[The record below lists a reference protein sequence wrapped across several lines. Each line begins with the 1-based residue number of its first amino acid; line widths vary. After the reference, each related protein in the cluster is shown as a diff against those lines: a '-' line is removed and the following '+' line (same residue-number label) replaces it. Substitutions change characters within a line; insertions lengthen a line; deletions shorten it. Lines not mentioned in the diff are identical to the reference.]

1 MKHQS
6 LFYRSVSLL
15 SILMLLSLPFEVSA
29 QPSPSEQAAADAKTD
44 AKLYVSPFAWGAYGF
59 ACACLAIPHANL
71 IDPNLPIDRIIGKSP
86 EYVDTYTHV
95 FRQHAKRRRLQAAAI
110 GCGISAVIGALTF
123 TVPDAPPPSPETSG
137 GGMGF
142 IF

>member
-6 LFYRSVSLL
+6 LFCRIVSLL
-15 SILMLLSLPFEVSA
+15 SILMILSLPFEVSA
-29 QPSPSEQAAADAKTD
+29 QLSLTEQAAADAKID

-59 ACACLAIPHANL
+59 ACACLAIPHAFL
-71 IDPNLPIDRIIGKSP
+71 MDPSIPIDRLIGKPP
-86 EYVDTYTHV
+86 EYVDAYTRV

-110 GCGISAVIGALTF
+110 GCGIGAVISALTF
-123 TVPDAPPPSPETSG
+123 TVRGESSSSSEASG
-137 GGMGF
+137 VGF